1 MRLPSTT
8 AKRARDSQASLAQM
22 KLPPG
27 REVAMLDY
35 MTADQLLEMKE
46 FIKNP
51 VARKLM
57 VDKVPQQKSAM
68 EGVQRRPV
76 QVVQEYARKL
86 ASDR

>member
-1 MRLPSTT
+1 
-8 AKRARDSQASLAQM
+8 
-22 KLPPG
+22 
-27 REVAMLDY
+27 MLDY